1 MFSVFFFFVKFDLV
15 ELGCPISPRGFEEN
29 LPETAQQV
37 IRQIQEQNSKGRDRA
52 LLVASPSMLSSVER
66 DKKHSTENGVIC
78 DLLLIKKELGG
89 LHLFTL
95 ANCRSEDQFS
105 AYAHATAKAVK
116 NSLVMNGGCY
126 EKFYI
131 TSHVVPCDRVGTEPL
146 YVLSP
151 DHRYPKEY
159 DLQSS
164 RAKINK
170 KILQSLVRVLAQVSS
185 FLASKQGLSFFN
197 LLTKEQF
204 KLLYEEMDDH
214 KELWIE
220 GVAGTGKT
228 VVAVEF
234 IKQLLWRD
242 RNLGSKNILYVCEN
256 LGILSK
262 IRYVFSISLCS
273 C

>member
-1 MFSVFFFFVKFDLV
+1 MFFFVNFDLV
-15 ELGCPISPRGFEEN
+15 EPGCPISPKGFEAN

-66 DKKHSTENGVIC
+66 DKKHSTEDGVIC
-78 DLLLIKKELGG
+78 DLLLLNRELGG

-95 ANCRSEDQFS
+95 INSGTKDQFS

-146 YVLSP
+146 YELTP

-159 DLQSS
+159 HLKSP
-164 RAKINK
+164 RANIH

-204 KLLYEEMDDH
+204 KLLYEEIDEH
-214 KELWIE
+214 KELWIQ

-234 IKQLLWRD
+234 IKELLRRD
-242 RNLGSKNILYVCEN
+242 LHLRPKNILYVCEN

>member
-15 ELGCPISPRGFEEN
+15 ELGCPISPRSFEEN

-37 IRQIQEQNSKGRDRA
+37 IRQIQQQNSKGRDRA

-66 DKKHSTENGVIC
+66 DKKHSTEDGIIC
-78 DLLLIKKELGG
+78 DLLLLNKELGG

-159 DLQSS
+159 DLQS
-164 RAKINK
+164 RAKIY
-170 KILQSLVRVLAQVSS
+170 KILQSLVRVLAQVPSL
-185 FLASKQGLSFFN
+185 LASKQGLSFFN

-214 KELWIE
+214 KELWIQ

-234 IKQLLWRD
+234 IKELLRRD
-242 RNLGSKNILYVCEN
+242 LHLRPENILYVCEN